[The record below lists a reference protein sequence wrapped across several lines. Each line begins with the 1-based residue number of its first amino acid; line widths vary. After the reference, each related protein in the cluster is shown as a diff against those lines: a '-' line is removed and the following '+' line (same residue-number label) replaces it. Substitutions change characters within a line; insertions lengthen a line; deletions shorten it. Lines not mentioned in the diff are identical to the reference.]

1 MTENQR
7 TVAGAERPEVGIGCA
22 LVAVLCFSIADVAAK
37 WLSASYAP
45 LQIVFLRYLFGLV
58 PVGVLIWRSGGLTV
72 LRTERPLVHLLRAL
86 LIFSALLAMFNGL
99 KRLPLAEAISVAFTA
114 PLFIAVLAGP
124 VLGERVGAR
133 RWAAISVGFAGALVM
148 IRPGTAAFQPAAF
161 YVLASAF
168 LFALSAVVTRRMAR
182 TENTISML
190 TYTTLGA
197 GTISLLFVPL
207 VWQPPALQDLWLF
220 ALIGLIGSTAA
231 YFLIMA
237 YRYAQAAVVATF
249 EYTALIWAALFGWLI
264 WNEQPEPAVWIGAA
278 VITLAGLYVS
288 RSDRSR

>member
-1 MTENQR
+1 
-7 TVAGAERPEVGIGCA
+7 
-22 LVAVLCFSIADVAAK
+22 
-37 WLSASYAP
+37 
-45 LQIVFLRYLFGLV
+45 
-58 PVGVLIWRSGGLTV
+58 
-72 LRTERPLVHLLRAL
+72 
-86 LIFSALLAMFNGL
+86 
-99 KRLPLAEAISVAFTA
+99 
-114 PLFIAVLAGP
+114 
-124 VLGERVGAR
+124 
-133 RWAAISVGFAGALVM
+133 M

-161 YVLASAF
+161 YVLVSAF

-182 TENTISML
+182 TENTVSML

-249 EYTALIWAALFGWLI
+249 EYTALIWAALFGWLF
-264 WNEQPEPAVWIGAA
+264 WREQPEPAVWVGAA

-288 RSDRSR
+288 RREAGGSQAVSRR